1 MLSSTGFGDLNINQ
15 PHTAAPGLAG
25 SASMGLLQT
34 PGPGLMRSKSD
45 HRLATQFRQQE
56 ERAGLAGYDEDNR
69 GGRLS
74 PLAGRKFGERP
85 APRPAAADR

>member
-1 MLSSTGFGDLNINQ
+1 MFVLATGYGDLNINQ
-15 PHTAAPGLAG
+15 PHTAHAAPGLAG

-56 ERAGLAGYDEDNR
+56 ERGYDEDSR
-69 GGRLS
+69 PGRLS

-85 APRPAAADR
+85 PPRPAPADR

>member
-1 MLSSTGFGDLNINQ
+1 
-15 PHTAAPGLAG
+15 
-25 SASMGLLQT
+25 MGLLQT

-56 ERAGLAGYDEDNR
+56 DRDEDVR

-85 APRPAAADR
+85 APKPAAADRQVSHKCDPPRRYPAPPRAHE